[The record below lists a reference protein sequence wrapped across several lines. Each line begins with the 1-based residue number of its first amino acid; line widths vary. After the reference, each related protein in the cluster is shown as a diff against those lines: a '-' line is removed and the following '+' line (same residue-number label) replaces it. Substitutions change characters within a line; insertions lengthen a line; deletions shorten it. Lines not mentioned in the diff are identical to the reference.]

1 MKCEY
6 LNLCS
11 GATVNGDDNELDV
24 LTNVIYI
31 FTLTH
36 FEFCPPFRV
45 FQKAFTNSLLTTGEH
60 EIAAYST
67 MLLGVKTKLS
77 ILGSALYARPR

>member
-11 GATVNGDDNELDV
+11 GATVRGDDNELDV
-24 LTNVIYI
+24 LTNVIYS

-36 FEFCPPFRV
+36 FEFCPPLESFKKHS
-45 FQKAFTNSLLTTGEH
+45 QNSLLTTGEH
-60 EIAAYST
+60 EIAVNFVQ
-67 MLLGVKTKLS
+67 LIQLCF
-77 ILGSALYARPR
+77 